1 MWLFYVQH
9 QFEDTYW
16 QSSDGWSYADA
27 ALRGSS
33 YLKLPKVLQFFT
45 GNIGLHHVHHLSAK
59 HPELQPAARAR
70 REPDLPRRADALAVG
85 RPARRAAE
93 ALGRGAGPAGDL
105 RGGARAEPRLG
116 RGLADRDD
124 LEFTYSLI
132 DRIFRLSLGELADF
146 SGAKYDGDFS
156 LTLEEAQRRKHEYV
170 AEQIGI
176 GPGRR
181 VLDLGCGWGPL
192 LDFVRAPRRHRRRRD
207 ALVRAG
213 GGLPAPRSRRPPPRR
228 AQVDAAR
235 PSAPSTPWPA
245 SARSSTS
252 ARPRSTRAGRQD
264 DVYRDLFARIAS
276 VLPDGGRFYLQTM
289 VFGRN
294 MIPLDE
300 IDIDAPRDSD
310 AWYLALM
317 GRQFPGSCLPF
328 GQEQIVR
335 SAEPHFRLVSSA
347 SGRLDY
353 IETIR
358 QWRAAVR
365 ARRAS
370 GRRCSSSGSLPRWLT
385 SADFRLAFTSGVSA
399 NSVCF
404 ERELLDH
411 YRLVF
416 EKAS

>member
-1 MWLFYVQH
+1 M
-9 QFEDTYW
+9 
-16 QSSDGWSYADA
+16 
-27 ALRGSS
+27 
-33 YLKLPKVLQFFT
+33 
-45 GNIGLHHVHHLSAK
+45 
-59 HPELQPAARAR
+59 
-70 REPDLPRRADALAVG
+70 
-85 RPARRAAE
+85 
-93 ALGRGAGPAGDL
+93 
-105 RGGARAEPRLG
+105 
-116 RGLADRDD
+116 ADRDD

-156 LTLEEAQRRKHEYV
+156 LSLAEAQRRKHEFV

-192 LDFVRAPRRHRRRRD
+192 LDFVRRRGGAGVGVTLSSAQAAACRRHGLDVHLHDARQVTRD
-207 ALVRAG
+207 SFG
-213 GGLPAPRSRRPPPRR
+213 PF
-228 AQVDAAR
+228 DAV
-235 PSAPSTPWPA
+235 A
-245 SARSSTS
+245 SLGAFEHFCSPE
-252 ARPRSTRAGRQD
+252 AHRAGRQEQI
-264 DVYRDLFARIAS
+264 YLELFTRLAS
-276 VLPDGGRFYLQTM
+276 LLPAGGRLFLQTM

-294 MIPLDE
+294 MIPLDR

-317 GRQFPGSCLPF
+317 GRQFPGSMLPF
-328 GQEQIVR
+328 GQEQIIR
-335 SAEPHFRLVSSA
+335 SAEPHFVLVSST

-358 QWRAAVR
+358 QWRQRFAAPSVKKALLKLR
-365 ARRAS
+365 
-370 GRRCSSSGSLPRWLT
+370 LVPRWLT

-404 ERELLDH
+404 ERGLLDH

-416 EKAS
+416 EKEG

>member
-1 MWLFYVQH
+1 M
-9 QFEDTYW
+9 
-16 QSSDGWSYADA
+16 A
-27 ALRGSS
+27 
-33 YLKLPKVLQFFT
+33 
-45 GNIGLHHVHHLSAK
+45 N
-59 HPELQPAARAR
+59 
-70 REPDLPRRADALAVG
+70 
-85 RPARRAAE
+85 
-93 ALGRGAGPAGDL
+93 
-105 RGGARAEPRLG
+105 
-116 RGLADRDD
+116 RDD

-156 LTLEEAQRRKHEYV
+156 LSLEQAQRRKHEYV

-192 LDFVRAPRRHRRRRD
+192 LDFAHRRGATGVGVTLSSAQAAACRRHGLEVHLAD
-207 ALVRAG
+207 ARLV
-213 GGLPAPRSRRPPPRR
+213 
-228 AQVDAAR
+228 
-235 PSAPSTPWPA
+235 TPDSFGRFDGVA
-245 SARSSTS
+245 SLGAFEHFCS
-252 ARPRSTRAGRQD
+252 PDEQRAGRQD
-264 DVYRDLFARIAS
+264 EVYRDLFARIAGM
-276 VLPDGGRFYLQTM
+276 LPAGGRLYLQTM

-300 IDIDAPRDSD
+300 IDIGAPRDSD

-317 GRQFPGSCLPF
+317 ARQFPGSLLPF
-328 GQEQIVR
+328 GEEQIVR
-335 SAEPHFRLVSSA
+335 AASPQLRLVASS

-358 QWRAAVR
+358 QWRSRFAAPSTRKTLLKLRLV
-365 ARRAS
+365 
-370 GRRCSSSGSLPRWLT
+370 PRWLT

-399 NSVCF
+399 NTVCF

-416 EKAS
+416 ERQLVKSLRS